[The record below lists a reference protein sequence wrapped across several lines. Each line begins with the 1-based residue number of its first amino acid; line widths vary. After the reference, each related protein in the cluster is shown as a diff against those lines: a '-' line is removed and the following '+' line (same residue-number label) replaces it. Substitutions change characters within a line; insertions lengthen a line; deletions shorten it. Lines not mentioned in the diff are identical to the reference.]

1 MKLPQPAQLVTGVV
15 FGLIGTLVVT
25 NVTAQPASQLRRQDN
40 VRLRDLAIAESSQ
53 VAQLQTRLGETEA
66 RVVALTEGE
75 SQSAQSALNSRVQQ
89 LGDQAGVTE
98 MVGQGLKVTL
108 SDAPSLDPVVSS
120 PSNVPPEAFI
130 IHEEDIQAVV
140 NALWRGGAKG
150 ISIMGLRIIESSA
163 VKCVGNVLLL
173 QGQVFSPPYEIYAIG
188 DPSSLEQSLNTDPG
202 VARIK
207 ESVERYRIGLAVQRQ
222 PLIELPAYV
231 GPLVQRFA
239 KPLQ

>member
-1 MKLPQPAQLVTGVV
+1 VKLPQPAQLVTGVV

-173 QGQVFSPPYEIYAIG
+173 QGQVFSPPYEIYAVG

-207 ESVERYRIGLAVQRQ
+207 ESVERYRIGLAVQPQ

>member
-89 LGDQAGVTE
+89 LGNQAGVTE

>member
-98 MVGQGLKVTL
+98 MAGQGLKVTL

-188 DPSSLEQSLNTDPG
+188 DPSFLEQSLNTDPG

>member
-1 MKLPQPAQLVTGVV
+1 VTGVV

-40 VRLRDLAIAESSQ
+40 VRLRDLAITESAQ
-53 VAQLQTRLGETEA
+53 VAELQARLGETES
-66 RVVALTEGE
+66 RVTALTEGE
-75 SQSAQSALNSRVQQ
+75 SQLAKLALTAKVQSLSE
-89 LGDQAGVTE
+89 QAGITE

-108 SDAPSLDPVVSS
+108 SDAPPRDPVVSS

-130 IHEEDIQAVV
+130 IHEEDIQVVV

-150 ISIMGLRIIESSA
+150 VSIMGLRIIESSA

-173 QGQVFSPPYEIYAIG
+173 QGQVFSPPYEIFAIG
-188 DPSSLEQSLNTDPG
+188 DPTALERALNTDSG
-202 VARIK
+202 VARVK
-207 ESVERYRIGLAVQRQ
+207 DLVERYRIGLEVVRE
-222 PLIELPAYV
+222 PLIQLPAYV

-239 KPLQ
+239 KPIE

>member
-1 MKLPQPAQLVTGVV
+1 VKLPQPAQLVTGVV

-89 LGDQAGVTE
+89 LGNQAGVTE

>member
-1 MKLPQPAQLVTGVV
+1 VKLPQPAQLVTGVV

>member
-89 LGDQAGVTE
+89 LGDQAGVTK
-98 MVGQGLKVTL
+98 MAGQGLKVTL

-188 DPSSLEQSLNTDPG
+188 DPSFLEQSLNTDPG

>member
-239 KPLQ
+239 QPLQ

>member
-1 MKLPQPAQLVTGVV
+1 
-15 FGLIGTLVVT
+15 
-25 NVTAQPASQLRRQDN
+25 
-40 VRLRDLAIAESSQ
+40 
-53 VAQLQTRLGETEA
+53 LGETEA

-188 DPSSLEQSLNTDPG
+188 DPSFLEQSLNTDPG

-207 ESVERYRIGLAVQRQ
+207 ESVERYRIGLAAQRQ

>member
-1 MKLPQPAQLVTGVV
+1 VKLPQPAQLVTGVV

-188 DPSSLEQSLNTDPG
+188 DPSSLEQSLNTDLG

-222 PLIELPAYV
+222 PLTELPAYV

>member
-222 PLIELPAYV
+222 PLTELPAYV

-239 KPLQ
+239 QPLQ

>member
-1 MKLPQPAQLVTGVV
+1 VKLPQPAQLVTGVV

-89 LGDQAGVTE
+89 LGDQAGVSE

-108 SDAPSLDPVVSS
+108 SDAPSPDPVVSS

-188 DPSSLEQSLNTDPG
+188 DPSFLEQSLNTDPG

>member
-1 MKLPQPAQLVTGVV
+1 VKLPQPAQLVTGVV

-89 LGDQAGVTE
+89 LGDQAGVTK
-98 MVGQGLKVTL
+98 MAGQGLKVTL

-188 DPSSLEQSLNTDPG
+188 DPSFLEQSLNTDPG

>member
-1 MKLPQPAQLVTGVV
+1 
-15 FGLIGTLVVT
+15 
-25 NVTAQPASQLRRQDN
+25 
-40 VRLRDLAIAESSQ
+40 
-53 VAQLQTRLGETEA
+53 
-66 RVVALTEGE
+66 
-75 SQSAQSALNSRVQQ
+75 
-89 LGDQAGVTE
+89 
-98 MVGQGLKVTL
+98 
-108 SDAPSLDPVVSS
+108 
-120 PSNVPPEAFI
+120 
-130 IHEEDIQAVV
+130 
-140 NALWRGGAKG
+140 
-150 ISIMGLRIIESSA
+150 MGLRIIESSA

-188 DPSSLEQSLNTDPG
+188 DPSSLEQPLNTDSG

>member
-66 RVVALTEGE
+66 RVIALTEAE
-75 SQSAQSALNSRVQQ
+75 SQSVQSALNSKVQR

-108 SDAPSLDPVVSS
+108 SDAPPLDPVVSS
-120 PSNVPPEAFI
+120 PGSVPPEAFI

-150 ISIMGLRIIESSA
+150 VSIMGLRIIESSA

-173 QGQVFSPPYEIYAIG
+173 QGQVFSPPYEIYAVG
-188 DPSSLEQSLNTDPG
+188 DPSALENALNTDLG

-207 ESVERYRIGLAVQRQ
+207 ESVERYRIGLEVQRE
-222 PLIELPAYV
+222 PLVELPAYV

-239 KPLQ
+239 KPLE